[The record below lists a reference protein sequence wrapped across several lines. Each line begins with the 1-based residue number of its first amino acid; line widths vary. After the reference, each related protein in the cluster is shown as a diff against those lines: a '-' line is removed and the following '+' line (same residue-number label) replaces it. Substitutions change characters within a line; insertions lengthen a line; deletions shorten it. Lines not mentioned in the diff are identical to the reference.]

1 MIPHRALF
9 TLFAGLT
16 IVIVSRQNA
25 AARRVRSAIPGY
37 NINQIAFVSAKD
49 LQRQNSLMI

>member
-37 NINQIAFVSAKD
+37 NINQIAFFRPKTCNGKIP
-49 LQRQNSLMI
+49 L